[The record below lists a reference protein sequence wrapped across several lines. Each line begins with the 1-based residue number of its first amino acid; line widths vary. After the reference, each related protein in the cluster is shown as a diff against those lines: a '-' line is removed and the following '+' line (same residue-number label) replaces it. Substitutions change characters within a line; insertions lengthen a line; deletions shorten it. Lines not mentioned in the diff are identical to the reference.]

1 MGKMLTIRTVG
12 EGKLL
17 FSIIRKPIGNKL
29 MGLLGFNLLLHRQN
43 IQGKNLLV
51 FLSDNIQIRIVIP
64 LCYHN
69 IGHGSID
76 VGLWGFPRQEQ
87 MQVQFAFF
95 FMYEK
100 GSLNACTSCPFRV
113 EPKHSTVFHQMPDQS
128 EMLHAVLDSGEPGT
142 IHVFESLYGQFPG
155 AYVFVTALADIA
167 AIIRNV
173 LDAKQMA
180 ERFPIEDNLQHRA
193 VR

>member
-1 MGKMLTIRTVG
+1 
-12 EGKLL
+12 
-17 FSIIRKPIGNKL
+17 
-29 MGLLGFNLLLHRQN
+29 
-43 IQGKNLLV
+43 
-51 FLSDNIQIRIVIP
+51 
-64 LCYHN
+64 
-69 IGHGSID
+69 
-76 VGLWGFPRQEQ
+76 
-87 MQVQFAFF
+87 
-95 FMYEK
+95 
-100 GSLNACTSCPFRV
+100 
-113 EPKHSTVFHQMPDQS
+113 MPDQS

-155 AYVFVTALADIA
+155 AYVFVTAPADIA

>member
-17 FSIIRKPIGNKL
+17 FSITRKPIGNKL

-113 EPKHSTVFHQMPDQS
+113 EPKHSTVFHKMPDPIRVKCS
-128 EMLHAVLDSGEPGT
+128 MRCLIPANPVR
-142 IHVFESLYGQFPG
+142 FMSLSLFMVNSP
-155 AYVFVTALADIA
+155 
-167 AIIRNV
+167 
-173 LDAKQMA
+173 
-180 ERFPIEDNLQHRA
+180 ERMRS
-193 VR
+193 

>member
-1 MGKMLTIRTVG
+1 MGKMLAIRAAG
-12 EGKLL
+12 EKAV
-17 FSIIRKPIGNKL
+17 FSITRKPIGNKL

-64 LCYHN
+64 RCYHN

-76 VGLWGFPRQEQ
+76 VGLSGFPRQEQ

-113 EPKHSTVFHQMPDQS
+113 EPKHCTVFHQMPDQS
-128 EMLHAVLDSGEPGT
+128 EMLHAVLCSGESGT
-142 IHVFESLYGQFPG
+142 IHVFESLYSQFSG
-155 AYVFVTALADIA
+155 TYALVAASTDIA

-180 ERFPIEDNLQHRA
+180 ECFSIEDNL
-193 VR
+193 